1 MRFPNWLITALL
13 MAAVAFLQYILNHVA
28 DLHLSEVY
36 APLIVAVLSWGIKA
50 LQERAE
56 PPATRGLSETSSF
69 WQRVLFK

>member
-1 MRFPNWLITALL
+1 MKFPNWLITALL

-50 LQERAE
+50 LQERAA
-56 PPATRGLSETSSF
+56 PPATRGLGETSSF

>member
-1 MRFPNWLITALL
+1 MKFPNWLITALL

-36 APLIVAVLSWGIKA
+36 APLIVAVLSWGVKA

-56 PPATRGLSETSSF
+56 PPATRGLGETSSY
-69 WQRVLFK
+69 WQRVILK